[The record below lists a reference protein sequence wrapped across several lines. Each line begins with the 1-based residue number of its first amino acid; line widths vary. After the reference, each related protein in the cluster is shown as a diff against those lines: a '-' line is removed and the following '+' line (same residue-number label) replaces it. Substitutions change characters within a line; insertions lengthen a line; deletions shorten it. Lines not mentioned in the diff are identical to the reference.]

1 MLLQLEPLLLQMKRK
16 RRKNLSESYL
26 YFVHGT
32 SSAVWDGPPIDSTRG
47 EGDFGEGFYTFS
59 EKDQKGLQMA
69 KRWAVQKAQAHG
81 GEPLLVIVKLSL
93 KNYNSLRHRKVSVRQ
108 FARFVR
114 RYANRGLTGYE
125 IVSGPLGR
133 GRQRFPDKRY
143 TQFKFEGRGVLCLE
157 IERIERV

>member
-1 MLLQLEPLLLQMKRK
+1 MELPPLCGMLLQLIQQRGKEI
-16 RRKNLSESYL
+16 SEK
-26 YFVHGT
+26 V
-32 SSAVWDGPPIDSTRG
+32 
-47 EGDFGEGFYTFS
+47 FYTFS
-59 EKDQKGLQMA
+59 ITDKKGLQMA
-69 KRWAVQKAQAHG
+69 KRWAVQRAQVHG

-93 KNYNSLRHRKVSVRQ
+93 KNYNLLRHRKVSVRQ

-114 RYANRGLTGYE
+114 QYANRGLTGYE